1 MFFDYFEENRKLNTK
16 SNDMAVD
23 PKVNAILYLRF
34 GRVHIGLTL
43 YHYRNKKQY
52 GYKKGNNIAVDPAT
66 PVILSKAKYLCS
78 AWL

>member
-1 MFFDYFEENRKLNTK
+1 
-16 SNDMAVD
+16 MAVD

-34 GRVHIGLTL
+34 GRVYIGLTL

-66 PVILSKAKYLCS
+66 PVIFRASPQQHV
-78 AWL
+78 